1 MAGMSNQISNVL
13 GVAIP
18 YDLKRQLSV
27 RSSKVSNDTR
37 TSDDVLYLANKTC
50 WVRLVS
56 SVSIKDLQAFRK
68 YFPDLDVKD
77 PNALAKKFVLFGGTS
92 EYKNKDESFSYNL
105 RSGIGPNGAYGMLGD
120 VETQLYGYKPMPGI
134 TSVRVDTQGKLGSVR
149 VAQVDFKVNTKSQLD
164 IIDALY
170 FKMGYTMFLEWGHA
184 LYYDNGRDTRPPQ
197 LQRGDFDQIDP
208 FKEGL
213 IKENILRQ
221 ISTKITNSNGNYDA
235 MLGMCTNFDFTMN
248 ESGGYDC
255 SVKIIGLGDLANEI
269 KINQSNTL
277 PGILDTEIKRLVKI
291 FEEILRERQRQ
302 EQIAAQ
308 QAEDAAAAQRQ
319 LQQAREQRS
328 AEEAMIN
335 EAIITLLL
343 QERPRALIEALDSIV
358 TIEQFRLIADALK
371 NRDKSINQIIRN
383 TISNTD
389 GAVGQIM
396 RGLTYTTK
404 QLNDFNRGRLGSVI
418 DLGSAIRR
426 LQARVVGLRDRY
438 NSSTEGQYSQYRYS
452 DGTIEPL
459 KSYSSMFEFI
469 DDNKSTP
476 EPLPTLIK
484 PKNFKSQPITD
495 AKLKDVLSTVSPV
508 EALIAEKLYN
518 AVKPRGTDEGA
529 FVAAIEQ
536 IKSPESYLRV
546 NSLVKAKGDDDLD
559 ILGWIN
565 NDFGIRDLQSVAK
578 IAESL
583 NKNAFRDNRIA
594 GYEIG
599 LVSDIIS
606 PTPFVGYKSDTFVID
621 LDAVKKLIIDSVEE
635 PADAAQKTTST
646 NTEQPPAPTVESVQ
660 KDEALKYQ
668 SGLEVFIR
676 AIQLHSFNV
685 AYTQL
690 GLKEGKI
697 GTIDLAD
704 KKSEFAKQLFTNGI
718 LSKVALSFVDK
729 VKDFATINDNFTK
742 QQLLFSY
749 ASYGFNHNLM
759 SRPFNDPTITEG
771 IPQVDF
777 KDLYKSYVIPYS
789 VSQGIA
795 KDIDINHP
803 VYIKL
808 GFLLFALNH
817 MCTLYDSKE
826 GQNVK
831 SDDQTPLVY
840 IDFNPETNFCLSEPL
855 QMSTDVLKM
864 LIQFRGTNTEYESLF
879 NPKIIKS
886 GAIVPPSGS
895 TESTPLFKPETEDFI
910 SGQIPQFKGI
920 DPNSGDAYRG
930 KIMNILISCDYILS
944 LCKNFANS
952 DEKQSVKLKPFLQQ
966 IVDDINKYLGGIN
979 LLRVAYDDRSNCLYI
994 VDDQVQ
1000 PLARGERSPVEDRIS
1015 AEIPVFGKSS
1025 IARSLQIKS
1034 EIPAKL
1040 SNMIAVS
1047 ANSDIKSDA
1056 SQDGTPFGH
1065 FNQGFVDRFIPQVLT
1080 VNTSETKTKKNDNEP
1095 NDVEKSVASRFN
1107 QFVKNALNNG
1117 NMTDEDTS
1125 FTTNYFIEKMNKR
1138 KGENLG
1144 TKSAALIPIN
1154 LNFSLDGIS
1163 GFSIGHAFLL
1173 PNQLLPLSFQQKSND
1188 PNIPGFVVT
1197 GISHNL
1203 QDNSW
1208 TTEIKASMMYL
1219 KNSDQFKPEPL
1230 SYNIKQLASGNF
1242 IIQPISAITEYGA
1255 NYPSNSGTSFTA
1267 TNADAKAACDNYIGR
1282 TLSDLEF
1289 SELVSATFAESGGS
1303 VQENGYI
1310 TAAMLNRARNKG
1322 KSVSEILREKNQFQS
1337 VTGTAADGHS
1347 PSKNFLNGPPSANAA
1362 RIYQGMVQVLPT
1374 VARNIINFTAAN
1386 LKAYGPGTNP
1396 GYIDTLKARGGV
1408 VVGQSWFSA

>member
-1 MAGMSNQISNVL
+1 MGGMSNQISNVL

-18 YDLKRQLSV
+18 YDLKRQLSI
-27 RSSKVSNDTR
+27 RSTKVSNDTR

-92 EYKNKDESFSYNL
+92 EYKNKDNSFNYNL
-105 RSGIGPNGAYGMLGD
+105 RSGIGPNGAYGMLGN
-120 VETQLYGYKPMPGI
+120 VETGLYGYKPMPGI
-134 TSVRVDTQGKLGSVR
+134 TNVRIDTQGKLGSIR
-149 VAQVDFKVNTKSQLD
+149 VAQVNFKVNTKAQLD

-184 LYYDNGRDTRPPQ
+184 MYYDNGRDTRPPQ

-235 MLGMCTNFDFTMN
+235 MLGMCTNFDFTMD

-302 EQIAAQ
+302 EQL
-308 QAEDAAAAQRQ
+308 AAAAAAAAAAPPPPPPPEVPN
-319 LQQAREQRS
+319 LS
-328 AEEAMIN
+328 AQDLAID
-335 EAIITLLL
+335 EAIATLFIEGAKGIFGTGAGTTEGLL
-343 QERPRALIEALDSIV
+343 REALNSIV
-358 TIEQFRLIADALK
+358 SIEQYRNINKILQTRGGGYSSIQATLNGELGVDNLQGLFNPAFRNETNWPKDLGK
-371 NRDKSINQIIRN
+371 
-383 TISNTD
+383 
-389 GAVGQIM
+389 AVID
-396 RGLTYTTK
+396 LD
-404 QLNDFNRGRLGSVI
+404 NRLGSQLAI
-418 DLGSAIRR
+418 KYSKTTNSAGQVSYAPNSIVFEDRGMTTPPPVPK
-426 LQARVVGLRDRY
+426 RVVPKQV
-438 NSSTEGQYSQYRYS
+438 NIP
-452 DGTIEPL
+452 IEVVL
-459 KSYSSMFEFI
+459 
-469 DDNKSTP
+469 NQ
-476 EPLPTLIK
+476 LGAV
-484 PKNFKSQPITD
+484 ITD
-495 AKLKDVLSTVSPV
+495 QDRQ
-508 EALIAEKLYN
+508 IAERLYES
-518 AVKPRGTDEGA
+518 VSIRGTDEGKFIA
-529 FVAAIEQ
+529 NINQ
-536 IKSPESYLRV
+536 ISSPEQFLRV
-546 NSLVKAKGDDDLD
+546 NAALKAKGSEQLD
-559 ILGWIN
+559 IAGWIN
-565 NDFGIRDLQSVAK
+565 DSTLGIYEFAEDDLASIEKIANHLNTSAFSNNKIAIYSTVQSIQGAAATSVTGYSEGSFKIDINAVAK
-578 IAESL
+578 LITDAKAKQPAIPET
-583 NKNAFRDNRIA
+583 
-594 GYEIG
+594 
-599 LVSDIIS
+599 V
-606 PTPFVGYKSDTFVID
+606 VG
-621 LDAVKKLIIDSVEE
+621 
-635 PADAAQKTTST
+635 AQST
-646 NTEQPPAPTVESVQ
+646 VDQPPPPPTVESVQ

-690 GLKEGKI
+690 GLKQGKI
-697 GTIDLAD
+697 ATIDLAD

-729 VKDFATINDNFTK
+729 VKDFARIDDNFTK

-771 IPQVDF
+771 IAQVDF

-840 IDFNPETNFCLSEPL
+840 VDFNPETNFCLSEPL

-952 DEKQSVKLKPFLQQ
+952 DSKQSVKLKPFLQQ

-1015 AEIPVFGKSS
+1015 AEIPVFGKGS

-1080 VNTSETKTKKNDNEP
+1080 VNTNETKTKKNDNEP

-1125 FTTNYFIEKMNKR
+1125 FTTNYFIERMNKR

-1154 LNFSLDGIS
+1154 LNFTLDGIS

-1173 PNQLLPLSFQQKSND
+1173 PNQLLPLSFQQKADD

-1203 QDNSW
+1203 QENSW

-1219 KNSDQFKPEPL
+1219 KNSDQFKPEPS
-1230 SYNIKQLASGNF
+1230 SYNIKELSSGNF
-1242 IIQPISAITEYGA
+1242 IIQPINPLPEYGP
-1255 NYPSNSGTSFTA
+1255 NYPSNSGTGFTA
-1267 TNADAKAACDNYIGR
+1267 TNAEAKAACDAYIGR

-1310 TAAMLNRARNKG
+1310 TAAMLNRSRNKG

-1374 VARNIINFTAAN
+1374 VAKSIINFTAAN